1 MLKNGQIL
9 FLSII
14 LDLNLIKLKED
25 VGIMVKFVDTNARLR
40 QKYTG
45 SMRVFVVHTDRSG
58 YEKQM
63 IKGDEKGTTGIAT
76 ILLIL

>member
-1 MLKNGQIL
+1 
-9 FLSII
+9 
-14 LDLNLIKLKED
+14 
-25 VGIMVKFVDTNARLR
+25 MVKFVDTNARLR